1 MDRSFRLPDPDTRLP
16 HGERRRAVRQR
27 LHTPV
32 YVSFNTPRSGAVLD
46 LSELLDLHEDG
57 FAVQT
62 AIPTAVHDHAV
73 PDDDRL
79 APNRAVTLCLD
90 LPETKKYIHGSG
102 QVMWTDDTGRAGIRF
117 SFLPD
122 TSRHALK
129 EWLFA
134 NLLVASTN
142 HAARANQ
149 LAQQRQEARSF
160 ELVSRSSQPE
170 PAPEHLKREP
180 FVMGMPDPRASDPE
194 PVAARPREAGSS
206 PLRDADAS
214 PAPDAG
220 ASPMPA
226 AGALPM
232 PDQARLLSAL
242 DDVRRQV
249 QEMLIRQGE
258 SASRAANRPRVAS
271 EVASEVVGEVNVRGV
286 AAHAADA
293 EAVVNYESV
302 LHFITERAA
311 MFTGASGAAL
321 ALLAGDHVI
330 CRASVGEPAP
340 PVGSEVDISSGLSGE
355 CLRRG
360 IVVSCRDTE
369 ADPRVDPEVCRMLGI
384 GSFAAVPIFSD
395 FEVVGLIEIFSPY
408 PQTFAR
414 VEETILERLAELV
427 PRFDDKEPAH
437 AMLDQEN
444 LDQARRDQESLAQT
458 RLDHEKFDYEAIVRA
473 AFAHTTVAREA
484 VDDRTDHSK
493 TTDHSNN
500 KDLKIENAAAQV
512 PRDRTAPEQLPPEEI
527 GPEQLA
533 PDWTSAELA
542 SVIPANSSRNSE
554 ETLREPEPPQPAT
567 TQRPIAQPSITE
579 QATTQRSL
587 TQRSTSQRPAATPN
601 AIQAIVAERLSEQ
614 AREQA
619 FASASEASEPA
630 IGHASKP
637 ALKRAPEPAAET
649 SPDNPAEL
657 TADTAV
663 ELNPAEP
670 RRTFARRFPFS
681 HVLLLVM
688 AIAVAAMA
696 LGYLLAPAIEQRW
709 LRPAQSAQASA
720 PPPAAIDH
728 RGHALSTDELRKL
741 ADQGDPDA
749 EWQMGILYH
758 DGEAVPKD
766 DALAVRWFE
775 LAAAQGYVRAQST
788 LGAYYWAGRGVPQ
801 DLSKAYFW
809 SQLALAQGDE
819 DSKSRLEGLS
829 AQMTQAQ
836 VAAARQQAETWL
848 RSHNQR
854 ANPKSN

>member
-1 MDRSFRLPDPDTRLP
+1 MDRSFRLPDPGTRLP
-16 HGERRRAVRQR
+16 YGERRRAVRQR

-62 AIPTAVHDHAV
+62 AIPTAVHDNSVRDHAV
-73 PDDDRL
+73 HDDDRL

-90 LPETKKYIHGSG
+90 LPETKKYVHGSG

-170 PAPEHLKREP
+170 PLPEHLKREP
-180 FVMGMPDPRASDPE
+180 SAMGMPDSRTSDPE
-194 PVAARPREAGSS
+194 PVQVRPRN
-206 PLRDADAS
+206 AS
-214 PAPDAG
+214 LVRNAG
-220 ASPMPA
+220 ASPVHEGASPVPA
-226 AGALPM
+226 GGASPM

-249 QEMLIRQGE
+249 QEMLSRQSE
-258 SASRAANRPRVAS
+258 SASRAANRPRVPS
-271 EVASEVVGEVNVRGV
+271 EVAREVDARSI
-286 AAHAADA
+286 AARAADA

-369 ADPRVDPEVCRMLGI
+369 ADPRVDPEVCRTLGI

-395 FEVVGLIEIFSPY
+395 SEVVGLVEIFSPY
-408 PQTFAR
+408 PQSFAR
-414 VEETILERLAELV
+414 LEETILERLAELV
-427 PRFDDKEPAH
+427 PRFDDKEPGDKEIDRASFEENRNHARLAHENLAH
-437 AMLDQEN
+437 A
-444 LDQARRDQESLAQT
+444 
-458 RLDHEKFDYEAIVRA
+458 RLDHERFDYEAIVRA
-473 AFAHTTVAREA
+473 AFAHETVAREA
-484 VDDRTDHSK
+484 VDDRTDHSN

-500 KDLKIENAAAQV
+500 KDLKIESAAAQV
-512 PRDRTAPEQLPPEEI
+512 RDQTAPDQLPPE
-527 GPEQLA
+527 QTA

-542 SVIPANSSRNSE
+542 SVIPANSSRDSE
-554 ETLREPEPPQPAT
+554 EILHEQAMPQPAMLQPST
-567 TQRPIAQPSITE
+567 TQRPTTQ
-579 QATTQRSL
+579 QATAQRVL
-587 TQRSTSQRPAATPN
+587 TQRAASQRPAATPN
-601 AIQAIVAERLSEQ
+601 AIQALVAERLSEQ

-619 FASASEASEPA
+619 FTPASEASESA
-630 IGHASKP
+630 LEHASEA
-637 ALKRAPEPAAET
+637 ALEHAPDPAAEI
-649 SPDNPAEL
+649 SPDNPAER
-657 TADTAV
+657 
-663 ELNPAEP
+663 NPAEP
-670 RRTFARRFPFS
+670 TRTFARRFPFS
-681 HVLLLVM
+681 HVVLLVM

-709 LRPAQSAQASA
+709 LRPAQSAEASS
-720 PPPAAIDH
+720 PPPAAIDR

-836 VAAARQQAETWL
+836 VTAARQQAETWL

-854 ANPKSN
+854 ANPKAN